1 MEPWAAVRA
10 PDTPARG
17 PPGRASWWCRARPA
31 HTARLVGVAHRETA
45 CGGLIHH
52 RLSPSYGAPDPPTRR
67 ASPSTARGA
76 FDNAPQAAHG
86 MPGVVA
92 CRVPTPRAEIDGS
105 RARHGR
111 GARRSP

>member
-1 MEPWAAVRA
+1 HALDMRVTA
-10 PDTPARG
+10 PPGHG
-17 PPGRASWWCRARPA
+17 PPWCRARPA

-52 RLSPSYGAPDPPTRR
+52 RLSPSYGAPDLPTRR

-76 FDNAPQAAHG
+76 FDSAPQAAHG

-92 CRVPTPRAEIDGS
+92 RRVPTPRAEIDGS
-105 RARHGR
+105 RARSEE
-111 GARRSP
+111 RRVGKESR